1 MPIIITAA
9 NGKSDSTSDLI
20 RRFKRAIAAT
30 NLVITV
36 KDRRFHVKPAEA
48 KNRMMNEKR
57 RLKKKLR
64 SLKRMKNISPE
75 VIKRLTERLS
85 Q

>member
-1 MPIIITAA
+1 MAT
-9 NGKSDSTSDLI
+9 DLV
-20 RRFKRAIAAT
+20 T
-30 NLVITV
+30 VV
-36 KDRRFHVKPAEA
+36 KDRRFHVQPAEV

-85 Q
+85 K